1 MSGDEKNKQVAVYS
15 GAAKVIA
22 APGRSEYP
30 RFDRGNFAIW
40 QALMECALRA
50 NELWDAV
57 DPCGDEFKKEGAE
70 HRKNRQAASAIYSV
84 MPIDVLQHLIAKAT
98 AKEAWD
104 TLKVLFEGHT
114 RVKQANL

>member
-1 MSGDEKNKQVAVYS
+1 MADDDKNKQVAEYS

-22 APGRSEYP
+22 PSVRSGYP
-30 RFDRGNFAIW
+30 QFDRENFGIC

-57 DPCGDEFKKEGAE
+57 DPGGDEFKKEGAE
-70 HRKNRQAASAIYSV
+70 HRKDRQAASTIYSV

-114 RVKQANL
+114 RVKH